1 MKKSKISKKI
11 YVIIALMISLIV
23 VSFIYFGISKSH
35 TEIDSEIKEPL
46 TKELFYNISP
56 EKALDLEVNKEYI
69 SDTSILTSSKELI
82 KRINNTPMDLNKYYF
97 VNINGQIKDEY
108 IKASVKLYTYKDNK
122 LLEEFELG
130 IDSLYNVIY
139 ISQDYE
145 YIRMEVTYSGKGKI
159 KIDNISISEILE
171 FKELDI
177 STVEF
182 DDTYIYDFEMAQDMY
197 NIGFSISNEQDIL
210 NNLEVNKI
218 VYEVNEVCIK
228 VEKEDLKK
236 GQELISEKREELLR
250 VNGFSNCVAYLKLYT
265 NTKNDEIIYK
275 YYDLIEAWIDNYK
288 YTSNENGLVYN
299 DMSTAYRVYNW
310 IRFYHVAEE
319 YLNQE
324 QKTKFL
330 TSIIYQANLLEE
342 THFNSRGTNHGLYQD
357 ISNLF
362 YLKTINSKYNLEEQ
376 IIGTTGNIEKYF
388 EECVSKNGIHLEH
401 SPDYHIFMME
411 GMEDLIKIFVN
422 LKIDTTKLQDKLDKM
437 QEFLIYIV
445 KPDNELPQIGDTAKR
460 KIELSEYIEKTK
472 LNNIS
477 NLPIDVV
484 YEDEGYAIFRKDWED
499 DTYILFYNA
508 YNSYYHKHSDENG
521 LWIYRD
527 GDIIREAG
535 KNGYTYN
542 DPFTKYAYSS
552 WGHNTLIVN
561 GKGLVEEKNIPND
574 YNYTGTYIKDFNITN
589 SDSVW
594 VTGINARY
602 DNVTHERKVNYNKN
616 EDIVYVSDCITSTD
630 ENVYTLLWNLSTDI
644 IAKEDENCIRLYRND
659 ELIMTIEFE
668 TEAEYSVEMVKG
680 QTEPRILGWST
691 NLGKVEETTTI
702 KLDFEKQKDVKILT
716 KFIFEK

>member
-11 YVIIALMISLIV
+11 YVIIALLIGLIS

-35 TEIDSEIKEPL
+35 TEIYNEIKEPL

-56 EKALDLEVNKEYI
+56 EKKFELNVNKEYI

-82 KRINNTPMDLNKYYF
+82 KKINDTPMDLNKYYF
-97 VNINGQIKDEY
+97 VNINGQIEDDY

-145 YIRMEVTYSGKGKI
+145 YIRMEVIYSGKGKI
-159 KIDNISISEILE
+159 NINNISISEILE

-177 STVEF
+177 ATVEF
-182 DDTYIYDFEMAQDMY
+182 EDTYIYDFEMAQEMY
-197 NIGFSISNEQDIL
+197 NIGFSTLDKENIL
-210 NNLEVNKI
+210 NNLEVDNI
-218 VYEVNEVCIK
+218 VYEINEACIK
-228 VEKEDLKK
+228 VKKENFKK
-236 GQELISEKREELLR
+236 EQELISEQREELLR
-250 VNGFSNCVAYLKLYT
+250 VNGFSNCVAYLKLY
-265 NTKNDEIIYK
+265 NDTKNEEIIYK
-275 YYDLIEAWIDNYK
+275 YYELIEAWIDNYK

-299 DMSTAYRVYNW
+299 DMSVAYRVYNW

-342 THFNSRGTNHGLYQD
+342 AHFNSRGTNHGLYQD

-376 IIGTTGNIEKYF
+376 IIGTTANIDKYF
-388 EECVSKNGIHLEH
+388 EECISKNGVHLEH

-422 LKIDTTKLQDKLDKM
+422 LKLDTTKLRNKLEYM

-472 LNNIS
+472 LNNIT

-542 DPFTKYAYSS
+542 EPFTKYAYSS

-574 YNYTGTYIKDFNITN
+574 YNYEGTYIENYDITN
-589 SDSVW
+589 TNNVW
-594 VTGINARY
+594 VTGVNNRY
-602 DNVTHERKVNYNKN
+602 DNVTHSRSVNYNKS
-616 EDIVYVSDCITSTD
+616 EDVVYVSDTITSTEKND
-630 ENVYTLLWNLSTDI
+630 YTLLWNLAVDV
-644 IAKEDENCIRLYRND
+644 IAKEEGNNINLYRND

-668 TEAEYSVEMVKG
+668 TEAEYKTELVRG
-680 QTEPRILGWST
+680 QTEPKILGWET
-691 NLGKVEETTTI
+691 NLGDVKETTVI
-702 KLDFEKQKDVKILT
+702 RIDFEDKEQVNFIT
-716 KFIFEK
+716 KFIFKK